1 MKGFN
6 TAASKLVENKY
17 ILGEPTKELL
27 EDWDLRSIQSVL
39 ELHESSGG
47 DKNCCGQCLFIIFN
61 NLISFIF
68 TVNVNCP
75 STGLD
80 RGLVLLQTSDKGNV
94 S

>member
-27 EDWDLRSIQSVL
+27 EDWDLRSVQSVL

-47 DKNCCGQCLFIIFN
+47 EKSCCG
-61 NLISFIF
+61 
-68 TVNVNCP
+68 
-75 STGLD
+75 
-80 RGLVLLQTSDKGNV
+80 
-94 S
+94 